1 MEPFRG
7 QEGLSTLDDS
17 EVKSVVTLLWGKG
30 RIRELEGSVL
40 VEDVE
45 WSDITVGVALGFEIG
60 ETADEVIGDSEEL
73 SFSVIVLASLSA
85 FEVSLEVV
93 VEGFD
98 EDGDLVIG
106 GAEVVLVFRGV
117 AEDGDDVGVLNVDS
131 FTVESKVT
139 FESLLGVANDV
150 LDDVLLG
157 SSLVLDNLDFTVV
170 SVERFSLEDLNF
182 GVEVGGGAGRKLGG
196 GGR

>member
-131 FTVESKVT
+131 FTVESKVR

>member
-60 ETADEVIGDSEEL
+60 ETADEVIGDSEEF

-93 VEGFD
+93 VKGFD

-117 AEDGDDVGVLNVDS
+117 SEDGDDVGVLNVDS

>member
-117 AEDGDDVGVLNVDS
+117 SEDGDDVGVLNVDS

>member
-1 MEPFRG
+1 LEPFRG

-30 RIRELEGSVL
+30 RVRELVASVL

-60 ETADEVIGDSEEL
+60 ETTDEVVSDSEEL
-73 SFSVIVLASLSA
+73 AFSVIDLTSLSA

-93 VEGFD
+93 VKGFD

-131 FTVESKVT
+131 FAVESKVT
-139 FESLLGVANDV
+139 FESLLSVANDV
-150 LDDVLLG
+150 LDDVLLR

-170 SVERFSLEDLNF
+170 SVEGFSLDDLNL
-182 GVEVGGGAGRKLGG
+182 GTEVGRGGGRKLAG